1 MRYFEDVMQSPVYKI
16 LDRINLSS
24 HTNFIAILL
33 GCVLLTCALSD
44 AISLYAFNSSLPEMM
59 AVYEVAIRKQTFIT
73 TFMLSATF
81 FCFFLYLLKHT
92 NYLRKELEDKIRRDS
107 LTGLLTREAFL
118 EDFKKQKIE
127 ANNDAFLIIDADLF
141 KSINDTHGHLAG
153 DRALVHITNALKKG
167 IRKSDSIGRIG
178 GEEFAVHLRGVN
190 YELAVDIAERLRKNV
205 KAANES
211 FDIEGVDLSVSI
223 GAVIYKEKIDLP
235 TLMTKADRLLY
246 KAKKNGRNRVEHNR
260 INSKA
265 VA

>member
-1 MRYFEDVMQSPVYKI
+1 MQSPVYKI

-24 HTNFIAILL
+24 HTNFFFILI
-33 GCVLLTCALSD
+33 GCVLTTCALSD

-59 AVYEVAIRKQTFIT
+59 IKYEVEIRNQTFIT
-73 TFMLSATF
+73 TFILSTTF
-81 FCFFLYLLKHT
+81 FSFFLYLLKHT
-92 NYLRKELEDKIRRDS
+92 DYLRKELEDKIRRDS

-118 EDFKKQKIE
+118 EDFKKQKVE

-141 KSINDTHGHLAG
+141 KTINDTHGHLAG
-153 DRALVHITNALKKG
+153 DRALIQITQALEKG

-178 GEEFAVHLRGVN
+178 GEEFAVHLKNVN

-205 KAANES
+205 KAANEN
-211 FDIEGVDLSVSI
+211 FELEDVDLSVSI

-246 KAKKNGRNRVEHNR
+246 KAQENVRNRVEHNR
-260 INSKA
+260 INNKA
-265 VA
+265 VV